1 MLEYCNLMSWCISAL
16 DSTGTIF
23 IDINTSDV
31 ELTQH
36 IFRLLLTISCTCAKA
51 IVAVTNGSGM
61 NVDDNSQLYNA
72 LLSFVP
78 IEMYPFT
85 TLEAKYF

>member
-31 ELTQH
+31 E
-36 IFRLLLTISCTCAKA
+36 LTISCTCAKA